1 MTWTIAFT
9 LIFLILLIKA
19 IGNLCLDIDRLKV
32 RIKKLESS
40 TDNLDNFVKDIVSI
54 GVDVHFK
61 EPHMILIYTRL
72 AGGQIRHIEAYFKDV
87 RELNDLVKQLCD
99 RYKTQQVIFDI
110 PAGMRG
116 LFPDEEI

>member
-110 PAGMRG
+110 PAGIRG